1 MIIFPLFAAIGK
13 VLHGNSD
20 DEIKLIK
27 GIRAHDADAL
37 EELYELY
44 NQLLFGIVLS
54 IVKKRPIAEDVLQE
68 VFVNIWSDADSFDE
82 DRGNVYGW
90 LVTLARNKAIGRIR
104 SKEHKTRQETSE
116 SIQDPFFTLE
126 DDIVDPL
133 ETTIFSNRAELVK
146 KALQELPETQSQVIK
161 IAYYR
166 GAIQAEIA
174 DHLGIPLDTVKIR
187 TREGMMKLKR
197 ILETYIK

>member
-1 MIIFPLFAAIGK
+1 LIIFPLFATIGK

-27 GIRAHDADAL
+27 RIRTRDTDAL

-44 NQLLFGIVLS
+44 KQLLFGMVLS
-54 IVKKRPIAEDVLQE
+54 IVKKRPVAEDILQE

-82 DRGNVYGW
+82 DQGNVYGW
-90 LVTLARNKAIGRIR
+90 IVTLARNKAIDRIR
-104 SKEHKTRQETSE
+104 SKEYKTRQETSE
-116 SIQDPFFTLE
+116 SVREAFFTLDE
-126 DDIVDPL
+126 DIVDPL

-146 KALQELPETQSQVIK
+146 KALEELPETQSQVIK

-166 GAIQAEIA
+166 GATQSEIA
-174 DHLGIPLDTVKIR
+174 DHLGIPLDSVKIR
-187 TREGMMKLKR
+187 TREGMKKLKH